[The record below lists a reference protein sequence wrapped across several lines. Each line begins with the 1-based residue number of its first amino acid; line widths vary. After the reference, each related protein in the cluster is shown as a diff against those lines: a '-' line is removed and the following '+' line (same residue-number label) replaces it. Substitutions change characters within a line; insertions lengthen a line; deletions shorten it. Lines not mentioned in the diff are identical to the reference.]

1 MTLVMKDEESTL
13 FKGLDPIYIQR
24 KIQEA
29 EEAQQL
35 QQSELSKLAFN
46 SQGQIV
52 AGKQLPL
59 STRLAKYIT
68 KTRTDDIIEAV
79 NALLSFLLTFFFAMD
94 TYYTGGSPLIITYCE
109 YVIMIM
115 ATLDFL
121 LFFFIDDN
129 RLFYI
134 FSFQS
139 IISYIT
145 IIPTFLVRAGIV
157 TDPSNV
163 DTLLLFRVFRF
174 FSIMRMDDVFARRN
188 MTIFRV
194 WFRLIYIFIATVII
208 FAALLL

>member
-1 MTLVMKDEESTL
+1 MKDEESTL

-68 KTRTDDIIEAV
+68 KTRTDDIIEAL

-94 TYYTGGSPLIITYCE
+94 TYYQGGSPLIITYCE
-109 YVIMIM
+109 YVIMILS
-115 ATLDFL
+115 TLDFL

-157 TDPSNV
+157 TDPSKV

-174 FSIMRMDDVFARRN
+174 FSIMRMDDVFARRS